1 MPEEKAQLAREPHR
15 RSAERLGVS
24 TKTVDRWVE
33 HGILPEPERIRGRK
47 YWDPGTQPRQDGR
60 DHETAA

>member
-1 MPEEKAQLAREPHR
+1 MSEEKAPITREPHR
-15 RSAERLGVS
+15 QFAQRLGVS
-24 TKTVDRWVE
+24 TRTVDRWVE
-33 HGILPEPERIRGRK
+33 RRILPEPERIRGWK